1 MFSGD
6 SNIAE
11 LVGNHDGSVLV
22 DVFDWVAWLGHVFKK
37 MDNILTYQQFKMDSS
52 NPGIVKCY
60 RTIDSEPVIVRML
73 KDPQSNPKTYLTTTL
88 PESTPPEGLSHERQ
102 QYLFKHIREFCKTGT
117 KDYVAPPPT
126 NKRHKN

>member
-1 MFSGD
+1 
-6 SNIAE
+6 
-11 LVGNHDGSVLV
+11 
-22 DVFDWVAWLGHVFKK
+22 
-37 MDNILTYQQFKMDSS
+37 MDSS

-73 KDPQSNPKTYLTTTL
+73 KDPQSNPKTYLTTTS

-102 QYLFKHIREFCKTGT
+102 QYLFKHIREFCKTDT